1 MNSQLPYNDFGTWLR
16 TLFPY
21 KIQKLSVNAGFSCP
35 NRDGRISTG
44 GCTFCDNNT
53 FNPSYCDKNKTIRKQ
68 LETGKLFFA
77 RKYPDMRYLAYFQA
91 YSNTYASLDT
101 LKRLY
106 EEALQTDGVVG
117 LVIGTRPDCVT
128 SEILDYIGNLSRQ
141 TFIIIEYG
149 IESNNNVTLNK
160 INRGHSFE
168 CSCRAIKET
177 KERGILTGGHVILG
191 LPDETDN
198 DMLNQAADISTTQ
211 LDILK
216 IHQLQIIKG
225 TALANEYNKH
235 PFRLFTPESYIPL
248 LSKYIQRLR
257 PNLILDRF
265 TSQAPKEMLIAPN
278 WGLKNHEFTN
288 MLVNYMNKNDIH
300 QGQAYDTICTKH
312 ECK

>member
-21 KIQKLSVNAGFSCP
+21 KIQKISVNAGFSCP

-53 FNPSYCDKNKTIRKQ
+53 FNPSYCDKNKAIRKQ

-149 IESNNNVTLNK
+149 IESNNNVTL
-160 INRGHSFE
+160 
-168 CSCRAIKET
+168 
-177 KERGILTGGHVILG
+177 
-191 LPDETDN
+191 
-198 DMLNQAADISTTQ
+198 
-211 LDILK
+211 
-216 IHQLQIIKG
+216 KG
-225 TALANEYNKH
+225 EY
-235 PFRLFTPESYIPL
+235 
-248 LSKYIQRLR
+248 
-257 PNLILDRF
+257 
-265 TSQAPKEMLIAPN
+265 
-278 WGLKNHEFTN
+278 
-288 MLVNYMNKNDIH
+288 
-300 QGQAYDTICTKH
+300 
-312 ECK
+312 